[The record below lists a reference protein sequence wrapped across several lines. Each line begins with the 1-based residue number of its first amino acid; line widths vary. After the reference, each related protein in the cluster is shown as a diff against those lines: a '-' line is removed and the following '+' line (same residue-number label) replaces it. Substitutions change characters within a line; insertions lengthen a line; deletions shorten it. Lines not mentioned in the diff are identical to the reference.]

1 MARPARLQKPAR
13 SDRAQKLLEALP
25 DKDGENPVNV
35 QPEDTFNMDESG
47 LYYGQQPVARWRE
60 GGLQEIRRTRSA

>member
-1 MARPARLQKPAR
+1 
-13 SDRAQKLLEALP
+13 LP

-47 LYYGQQPVARWRE
+47 CTTGSSFQSYAGARADCRK
-60 GGLQEIRRTRSA
+60 